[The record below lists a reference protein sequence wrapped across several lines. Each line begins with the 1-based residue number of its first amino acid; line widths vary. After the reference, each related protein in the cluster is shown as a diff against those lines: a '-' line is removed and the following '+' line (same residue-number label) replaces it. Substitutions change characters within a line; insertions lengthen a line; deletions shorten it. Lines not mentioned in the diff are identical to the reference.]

1 MESIPRKSYYLATK
15 VGRTPDCTF
24 DYSKENTL
32 TSVENSLKK
41 LKVDYID
48 VIQVRNE
55 LKTMQN
61 SIANYEFCSLIR
73 STTANLQII

>member
-1 MESIPRKSYYLATK
+1 LESIPRKSYYLATK
-15 VGRTPDCTF
+15 VGRTPDCAF

-55 LKTMQN
+55 L
-61 SIANYEFCSLIR
+61 
-73 STTANLQII
+73 